1 MRYTRLII
9 LLVTLV
15 CAGSNAAAQEL
26 EARVTINHQQVQGT
40 TTSVFEALEKSLTNL
55 LNDRQWTQYQFNRN
69 ERIQCTF
76 AINVKKYDEST
87 GQMNAS
93 LTVQSTR
100 PVYNSNYTSTV
111 FSIVDNEFTF
121 EFQPFDQL
129 EFRPDVIDKD
139 LTALIAYYAYIIIGM
154 DLDTMSPEGGTEILQ
169 LAKTVCNNAQGLTLS
184 AKGWKPFE
192 SDKNR
197 YAIIN
202 DYLDS
207 GMAPFRALQYK
218 YYREGLDTMA
228 ENVDRGRTA
237 VTEAI
242 EMLKTA
248 KDNKPMSMLPQ
259 IWTEYKR
266 DELVGI
272 YQGKGTTKEKESVST
287 ILSSINAS
295 QNVHWNKIKK

>member
-15 CAGSNAAAQEL
+15 CAGSHAAAQEL
-26 EARVTINHQQVQGT
+26 AARVTINHQQVQGT
-40 TTSVFEALEKSLTNL
+40 NTSVFEALEKSLTDL

-202 DYLDS
+202 DYMDS

>member
-15 CAGSNAAAQEL
+15 CAGSHAAAQEL
-26 EARVTINHQQVQGT
+26 DARVTLNHQQVQGT
-40 TTSVFEALEKSLTNL
+40 NTSVFEALEKALTEL
-55 LNDRQWTQYQFNRN
+55 LNERQWTQYQFNRN
-69 ERIQCTF
+69 ERIQCSF

-100 PVYNSNYTSTV
+100 PIYNSNYTSTV
-111 FSIVDNEFTF
+111 FSTVDNEFTF
-121 EFQPFDQL
+121 EFQAFDQL

-242 EMLKTA
+242 EILKTA
-248 KDNKPMSMLPQ
+248 KENKPMSMLPQ

-272 YQGKGTTKEKESVST
+272 YQGKGTAKEKENVST

>member
-9 LLVTLV
+9 LLATLIF
-15 CAGSNAAAQEL
+15 AGRHANAQEL
-26 EARVTINHQQVQGT
+26 DARVTINHQQVQGT
-40 TTSVFEALEKSLTNL
+40 NTSVFEALEKALTEL

-100 PVYNSNYTSTV
+100 PVFNSNYTSTV
-111 FSIVDNEFTF
+111 FSTVDNEFTF
-121 EFQPFDQL
+121 EFQAFDQL

-207 GMAPFRALQYK
+207 GMAPFRTLQYK

-242 EMLKTA
+242 ELLKTA
-248 KDNKPMSMLPQ
+248 RENKPMSMLPQ
-259 IWTEYKR
+259 LWTEYKR

-272 YQGKGTTKEKESVST
+272 YQGKGTTNEKESVSN

-295 QNVHWNKIKK
+295 QNVHWNKLKK

>member
-15 CAGSNAAAQEL
+15 CAGSYAAAQEL
-26 EARVTINHQQVQGT
+26 AARVTINHQQVQGT
-40 TTSVFEALEKSLTNL
+40 NTSVFEALEKSLTDL

-76 AINVKKYDEST
+76 AINVKKST

-192 SDKNR
+192 SEKNR

>member
-15 CAGSNAAAQEL
+15 CAGSRAAAQEL

-40 TTSVFEALEKSLTNL
+40 TTSVFEALEKSLTDL

-192 SDKNR
+192 SEKNR

>member
-15 CAGSNAAAQEL
+15 CAGSHAAAQEL
-26 EARVTINHQQVQGT
+26 DARVTINHQQVQGT
-40 TTSVFEALEKSLTNL
+40 NTSVFEALEKSLTDL

-169 LAKTVCNNAQGLTLS
+169 LAKTVCNNAQGLMLS

-202 DYLDS
+202 DYMDS

-272 YQGKGTTKEKESVST
+272 YQGKGTTKEKESVNT

>member
-15 CAGSNAAAQEL
+15 CAGSHAAAQEL
-26 EARVTINHQQVQGT
+26 AARVTINHQQVQGT
-40 TTSVFEALEKSLTNL
+40 NTSVFEALEKSLTDL

-192 SDKNR
+192 SEKNR

>member
-1 MRYTRLII
+1 MRYTTLII

-26 EARVTINHQQVQGT
+26 DARVTINHQQVQGT
-40 TTSVFEALEKSLTNL
+40 NTSVFEALEKSLTDL

>member
-15 CAGSNAAAQEL
+15 CAGSHAAAQEL
-26 EARVTINHQQVQGT
+26 DARVTINHQQVQGT
-40 TTSVFEALEKSLTNL
+40 NTSVFEALEKSLTDF

-69 ERIQCTF
+69 ERIQCSF

-100 PVYNSNYTSTV
+100 PIYNSNYTSTV
-111 FSIVDNEFTF
+111 FSTVDNEFTF
-121 EFQPFDQL
+121 EFQAFDQL

-207 GMAPFRALQYK
+207 GMSPFRALQYK

-242 EMLKTA
+242 ELLKKA
-248 KDNKPMSMLPQ
+248 RENKPMSMLPQ

-272 YQGKGTTKEKESVST
+272 YQGKGTAKEKENVST

>member
-15 CAGSNAAAQEL
+15 CAGSYATAQEL
-26 EARVTINHQQVQGT
+26 DARVTINHQQVQGT
-40 TTSVFEALEKSLTNL
+40 NTSVFEALEKSLTDL

-192 SDKNR
+192 SEKNR

>member
-26 EARVTINHQQVQGT
+26 DARVTINHQQVQGT
-40 TTSVFEALEKSLTNL
+40 NTSVFEALEKSLTDL

-192 SDKNR
+192 SEKNR

-207 GMAPFRALQYK
+207 GMAPFRALQDK

>member
-26 EARVTINHQQVQGT
+26 DARVTINHQQVQGT
-40 TTSVFEALEKSLTNL
+40 NTSVFEALEKSLTDL

-121 EFQPFDQL
+121 EFQSFDQL

>member
-9 LLVTLV
+9 LLVPLV
-15 CAGSNAAAQEL
+15 CAGSHAAAQEL
-26 EARVTINHQQVQGT
+26 DARVTINHQQVQGT
-40 TTSVFEALEKSLTNL
+40 NTSVFEALEKSLTDL

>member
-26 EARVTINHQQVQGT
+26 DARVTINHQQVQGT
-40 TTSVFEALEKSLTNL
+40 NTSVFEALEKSLTDL

-192 SDKNR
+192 SEKNR

-207 GMAPFRALQYK
+207 GMGPFRALQYK

-272 YQGKGTTKEKESVST
+272 YQGKGTTKEKENVST

>member
-15 CAGSNAAAQEL
+15 CAGSHAAAQEL
-26 EARVTINHQQVQGT
+26 DARVTINHQQVQGT
-40 TTSVFEALEKSLTNL
+40 NTSVFEALEKSLTDL

-192 SDKNR
+192 SEKNR

-218 YYREGLDTMA
+218 YYREGLATMA

>member
-15 CAGSNAAAQEL
+15 CAGSHAAAQEL
-26 EARVTINHQQVQGT
+26 DARVTINHQQVQGT
-40 TTSVFEALEKSLTNL
+40 NTSVFEALEKSLTDL

-207 GMAPFRALQYK
+207 GMGPFRVLQYK

>member
-26 EARVTINHQQVQGT
+26 AARVTINHQQVQGT
-40 TTSVFEALEKSLTNL
+40 NTSVFEALEKSLTDL

>member
-26 EARVTINHQQVQGT
+26 DARVTINHQQVQGT
-40 TTSVFEALEKSLTNL
+40 NTSVFEALEKSLTDL

>member
-15 CAGSNAAAQEL
+15 CAGSHAAAQEL
-26 EARVTINHQQVQGT
+26 DARVTINHQQVQGT
-40 TTSVFEALEKSLTNL
+40 NTSVFEALEKSLTDL

-237 VTEAI
+237 VAEAI

>member
-15 CAGSNAAAQEL
+15 CAGSYAAAQEL
-26 EARVTINHQQVQGT
+26 DARVTINHQQVQGT
-40 TTSVFEALEKSLTNL
+40 NTSVFEALEKSLTDL

-121 EFQPFDQL
+121 EVQPFDQL

>member
-15 CAGSNAAAQEL
+15 CAGSRAAAQEL

-40 TTSVFEALEKSLTNL
+40 NTSVFEALEKSLTDL

-207 GMAPFRALQYK
+207 GMGPFRALQYK

>member
-15 CAGSNAAAQEL
+15 CAGSHAAAQEL
-26 EARVTINHQQVQGT
+26 DARVTINHQQVQGT
-40 TTSVFEALEKSLTNL
+40 NTSVFEALEKSLTDL

-169 LAKTVCNNAQGLTLS
+169 LAKNVCNNAQGLTLS

-192 SDKNR
+192 SEKNR

>member
-15 CAGSNAAAQEL
+15 CAGSHAAAQEL
-26 EARVTINHQQVQGT
+26 AARVTINHQQVQGT
-40 TTSVFEALEKSLTNL
+40 NTSVFEALEKSLTDL

-207 GMAPFRALQYK
+207 GMGPFRALQYK

>member
-1 MRYTRLII
+1 
-9 LLVTLV
+9 
-15 CAGSNAAAQEL
+15 
-26 EARVTINHQQVQGT
+26 
-40 TTSVFEALEKSLTNL
+40 
-55 LNDRQWTQYQFNRN
+55 
-69 ERIQCTF
+69 
-76 AINVKKYDEST
+76 
-87 GQMNAS
+87 
-93 LTVQSTR
+93 
-100 PVYNSNYTSTV
+100 
-111 FSIVDNEFTF
+111 
-121 EFQPFDQL
+121 
-129 EFRPDVIDKD
+129 
-139 LTALIAYYAYIIIGM
+139 M

-192 SDKNR
+192 SEKNR

>member
-15 CAGSNAAAQEL
+15 CAGSHAAAQEL

-40 TTSVFEALEKSLTNL
+40 NTSVFEALEKSLTDL

-93 LTVQSTR
+93 LTVQYTR

-192 SDKNR
+192 SEKNR

>member
-15 CAGSNAAAQEL
+15 CAGSRAAAQEL
-26 EARVTINHQQVQGT
+26 DARVTINHQQVQGT
-40 TTSVFEALEKSLTNL
+40 NTSVFEALEKSLTDL

-192 SDKNR
+192 SEKNR

>member
-15 CAGSNAAAQEL
+15 CAGSHAAAQEL
-26 EARVTINHQQVQGT
+26 DARVTINHQQVQGT
-40 TTSVFEALEKSLTNL
+40 NTSVFEALEKSLTDL

-192 SDKNR
+192 SEKNR

-272 YQGKGTTKEKESVST
+272 YQGKGTTKEKESEST

>member
-15 CAGSNAAAQEL
+15 CAGSYAAAQEL
-26 EARVTINHQQVQGT
+26 DARVTINHQQVQGT

-93 LTVQSTR
+93 LTVQSTL

-192 SDKNR
+192 SEKNR

>member
-15 CAGSNAAAQEL
+15 CAGSHAAAQEL
-26 EARVTINHQQVQGT
+26 AARVTINHQQVQGT
-40 TTSVFEALEKSLTNL
+40 NTSVFEALEISLTDL

-192 SDKNR
+192 SEKNR

>member
-15 CAGSNAAAQEL
+15 CAGSHAAAQEL
-26 EARVTINHQQVQGT
+26 AARVTINYQQVQGT
-40 TTSVFEALEKSLTNL
+40 NTSVFEALEISLTDL

-192 SDKNR
+192 SEKNR

>member
-15 CAGSNAAAQEL
+15 CAGSHAAAQEL

-40 TTSVFEALEKSLTNL
+40 NTSVFEALEKSLTDL

-100 PVYNSNYTSTV
+100 PVYNSNDTSTV

-192 SDKNR
+192 SEKNR

>member
-15 CAGSNAAAQEL
+15 CAGSHAVAQEL
-26 EARVTINHQQVQGT
+26 DARVTINHQQVQGT
-40 TTSVFEALEKSLTNL
+40 NTSVFEALEKSLTDL

-272 YQGKGTTKEKESVST
+272 YQGKGTTKEKENVST

>member
-26 EARVTINHQQVQGT
+26 DARVTINHQQVQGT
-40 TTSVFEALEKSLTNL
+40 NTSVFEALEKSLTDL

-192 SDKNR
+192 SEKNR

-228 ENVDRGRTA
+228 ESVDRGRTA

>member
-15 CAGSNAAAQEL
+15 CAGSHAAAQEL
-26 EARVTINHQQVQGT
+26 DARVTINHQQVQGT
-40 TTSVFEALEKSLTNL
+40 NTSVFEALEKSLTDL

-192 SDKNR
+192 SEKNR

-228 ENVDRGRTA
+228 ESVDRGRTA

>member
-9 LLVTLV
+9 LFATLIF
-15 CAGSNAAAQEL
+15 AGRHANAQEL
-26 EARVTINHQQVQGT
+26 DARVTINHQQVQGT
-40 TTSVFEALEKSLTNL
+40 NTSIFEALEKALTEL
-55 LNDRQWTQYQFNRN
+55 LNERQWTQYQFNRN
-69 ERIQCTF
+69 ERIQCSF

-100 PVYNSNYTSTV
+100 PVFNSNYTSTV
-111 FSIVDNEFTF
+111 FSTVDNEFTF
-121 EFQPFDQL
+121 EFQAFDQL

-207 GMAPFRALQYK
+207 GMAPFRTLQYK

-242 EMLKTA
+242 ELLKTA
-248 KDNKPMSMLPQ
+248 KENKPMSMLPQ
-259 IWTEYKR
+259 LWTEYKR

-272 YQGKGTTKEKESVST
+272 YQGKGTTNEKESVSN

-295 QNVHWNKIKK
+295 QNVHWNKLKK

>member
-15 CAGSNAAAQEL
+15 CAGSRAAAQEL

-40 TTSVFEALEKSLTNL
+40 NTSVFEALEKSLTDL

-192 SDKNR
+192 SEKNR

-202 DYLDS
+202 DYLNS

>member
-15 CAGSNAAAQEL
+15 CAGSHAAAQEL
-26 EARVTINHQQVQGT
+26 AARVTINHQQVQGT
-40 TTSVFEALEKSLTNL
+40 NTSVFEALEKSLTDL

-87 GQMNAS
+87 GQMNSS

>member
-15 CAGSNAAAQEL
+15 CAGSHAAAQEL
-26 EARVTINHQQVQGT
+26 DARVTINHQQVQGT
-40 TTSVFEALEKSLTNL
+40 NTSVFEALEKSLTDL

-192 SDKNR
+192 SEKNR

-207 GMAPFRALQYK
+207 GMAHFRALQYK

>member
-26 EARVTINHQQVQGT
+26 DARVTINHQQVQGT
-40 TTSVFEALEKSLTNL
+40 NTSVFEALEKSLTDL

-100 PVYNSNYTSTV
+100 PIYNSNYTSTV

-192 SDKNR
+192 SEKNR

-218 YYREGLDTMA
+218 YYREGLDTMV